1 MKSLVSILISCLL
14 FACDNVNSNLPLPQ
28 DGGKFFYPNVGQSVI
43 YDVEDIEYELTGKF
57 MVKTYQLKEINVL
70 AFKDLDGK
78 EAFKI
83 ERYRRENNTQKWMID
98 SVFMAKKEIDKALKF
113 ENNVTYVKI
122 YFPIKEGLKW
132 NGNAYN
138 SFGNDTYEL
147 KKVNQSFQ
155 TNGQKFE
162 NTFSVVQQN
171 DSTLVDL
178 KRRIEVYAENIG
190 MIYQEKTS
198 VLYCNTGNCLGKGK
212 IDFGTK
218 HTLKFR
224 SNE

>member
-1 MKSLVSILISCLL
+1 MKSLIVILISCLL
-14 FACDNVNSNLPLPQ
+14 YACDNVNSNLPPPQ

-43 YDVEDIEYELTGKF
+43 YDVEDTQYELTGKF

-70 AFKDLDGK
+70 AFRDLNGK

-83 ERYRRENNTQKWMID
+83 ERYRRENETQKWMID
-98 SVFMAKKEIDKALKF
+98 SVFMAKKEIDKALKS

-147 KKVNQSFQ
+147 KKINQSFQ

>member
-1 MKSLVSILISCLL
+1 MVILISCLL
-14 FACDNVNSNLPLPQ
+14 FACDNVNSNLPPPQ

-43 YDVEDIEYELTGKF
+43 YDVEDIQYELTGKF

-70 AFKDLDGK
+70 AFKDLEGK

-83 ERYRRENNTQKWMID
+83 ERYRRENDTQKWTID
-98 SVFMAKKEIDKALKF
+98 SVFMAKKEIDKALKS

-147 KKVNQSFQ
+147 KKINQSFQ

-198 VLYCNTGNCLGKGK
+198 VLYCNTSNCLGKGK

>member
-1 MKSLVSILISCLL
+1 MKSLIVILISCLL
-14 FACDNVNSNLPLPQ
+14 FACDNVNSNLPPPQ
-28 DGGKFFYPNVGQSVI
+28 DGGKFFYPNIGQSVI
-43 YDVEDIEYELTGKF
+43 YDVEDIQYELTGKF

-70 AFKDLDGK
+70 VFRDLDGK

-83 ERYRRENNTQKWMID
+83 ERYRRENETQKWTID

-147 KKVNQSFQ
+147 KKINQF
-155 TNGQKFE
+155 
-162 NTFSVVQQN
+162 FSY
-171 DSTLVDL
+171 T
-178 KRRIEVYAENIG
+178 
-190 MIYQEKTS
+190 
-198 VLYCNTGNCLGKGK
+198 
-212 IDFGTK
+212 
-218 HTLKFR
+218 
-224 SNE
+224 

>member
-1 MKSLVSILISCLL
+1 MKSLIVILISCLL
-14 FACDNVNSNLPLPQ
+14 FACDNVNSNLPPPQ
-28 DGGKFFYPNVGQSVI
+28 DGGKFFYPNIGQSVI
-43 YDVEDIEYELTGKF
+43 YDVEDIQYELTGKF

-83 ERYRRENNTQKWMID
+83 ERYRRENETQKWTID
-98 SVFMAKKEIDKALKF
+98 SVFMAKKEIDKALKS

-147 KKVNQSFQ
+147 KKINQSFQ

>member
-1 MKSLVSILISCLL
+1 MKSLIVILISCLL
-14 FACDNVNSNLPLPQ
+14 FACDNVNSNLPPPQ

-43 YDVEDIEYELTGKF
+43 YDVEDIQYELTGKF

-70 AFKDLDGK
+70 AFKDLEGK

-83 ERYRRENNTQKWMID
+83 ERYRRENETQKWMID
-98 SVFMAKKEIDKALKF
+98 SVFMAKKEIDKALKS

-147 KKVNQSFQ
+147 KKINQSFQ

-198 VLYCNTGNCLGKGK
+198 VLYCNTSNCLGKGK